1 MKVCLL
7 SNSDGRGGAY
17 AAVYRLHQGLRETGT
32 DSTLLVGDKTRDDYT
47 VLSPAS

>member
-7 SNSDGRGGAY
+7 SNSDDRGGAY
-17 AAVYRLHQGLRETGT
+17 TAVYRLHQGLRKTGT

-47 VLSPAS
+47 V